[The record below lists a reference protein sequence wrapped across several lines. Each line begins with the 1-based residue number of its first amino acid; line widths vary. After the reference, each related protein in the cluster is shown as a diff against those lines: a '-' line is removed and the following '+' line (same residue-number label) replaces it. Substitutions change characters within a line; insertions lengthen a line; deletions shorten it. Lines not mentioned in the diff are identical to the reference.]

1 MKIEISKKEIELHIS
16 ALEANINYWMFEG
29 CFEDYSMEIC
39 SAILL
44 LEKLVD
50 ENYRFSEHAWVD
62 GKTFTIPE
70 LKKKYISML
79 KEYMPTDKSDY
90 DYEVFKSALER
101 AEKYLG

>member
-1 MKIEISKKEIELHIS
+1 M
-16 ALEANINYWMFEG
+16 EANIHYWMFEG
-29 CFEDYSMEIC
+29 SFEDYSMEIC

-50 ENYRFSEHAWVD
+50 EKYLFSEHAWVD
-62 GKTFTIPE
+62 GRIFTIQE
-70 LKKKYISML
+70 LKKEYISRL

-90 DYEVFKSALER
+90 DYEDFKLALER